1 MLLQIP
7 RQWWIPESVDHLR
20 VVDGW
25 RQDIGLRAVI
35 EGQMSE
41 GSSFIMLPK
50 PLLVIYQLTM

>member
-7 RQWWIPESVDHLR
+7 RQWWIPESVERLR
-20 VVDGW
+20 LVNGW
-25 RQDIGLRAVI
+25 RQDISLRSII

-41 GSSFIMLPK
+41 ESSIIMLPK